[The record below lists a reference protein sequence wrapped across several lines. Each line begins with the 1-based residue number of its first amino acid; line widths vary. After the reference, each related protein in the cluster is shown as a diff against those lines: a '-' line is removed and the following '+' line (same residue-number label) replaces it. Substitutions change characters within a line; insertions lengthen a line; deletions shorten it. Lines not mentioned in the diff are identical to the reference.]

1 MYYKKLNRGEH
12 MEFLLLLL
20 TLLTVILICRA
31 VKLESFIICWFTE
44 FSYITCEENFKE
56 PILVAFTVIL
66 VALVTIPYCKK
77 IKYYEVLFA
86 VGIQVLTAAVVS
98 LEIKALKSL

>member
-1 MYYKKLNRGEH
+1 

-20 TLLTVILICRA
+20 TLLTVILICKA
-31 VKLESFIICWFTE
+31 VKLESFIICWFAG

-56 PILVAFTVIL
+56 PILVALTVIP
-66 VALVTIPYCKK
+66 VASVTIPVAKK

-86 VGIQVLTAAVVS
+86 VGIQLLTVAVVS
-98 LEIKALKSL
+98 LEIKALKFL